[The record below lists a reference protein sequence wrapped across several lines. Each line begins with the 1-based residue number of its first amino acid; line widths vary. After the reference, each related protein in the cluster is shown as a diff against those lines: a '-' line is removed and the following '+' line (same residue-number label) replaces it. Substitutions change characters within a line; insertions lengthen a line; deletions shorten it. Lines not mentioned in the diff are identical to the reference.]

1 VSADL
6 PTGIQP
12 AWRTPL
18 WWGLLAAGFFMVR
31 GGRHEPQKAHRMA
44 HALTWRIG
52 LSVVLFLCLLLA
64 HALGWIQPTG
74 ILYGA

>member
-1 VSADL
+1 MKLWIGLAFI
-6 PTGIQP
+6 GIV
-12 AWRTPL
+12 
-18 WWGLLAAGFFMVR
+18 GSLLAAGFFMVR